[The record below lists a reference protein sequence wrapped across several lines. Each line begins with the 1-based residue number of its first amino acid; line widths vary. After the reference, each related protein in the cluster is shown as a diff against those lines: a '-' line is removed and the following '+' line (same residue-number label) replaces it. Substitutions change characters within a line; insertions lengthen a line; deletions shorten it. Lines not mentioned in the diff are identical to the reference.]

1 MEPIYIVI
9 IQGVFGII
17 AAYITTQLTLKRSI
31 GETLVVLKDRM
42 DVLWDIYVKDAL
54 REARKASLVRENSP
68 LTVTEEWHKLIHPE
82 LQERFAKFIDEK
94 RQSGTKSLILREVI
108 KEFLNDLYL
117 VAIEKDVTISALIG
131 SLSVY
136 IGERK

>member
-54 REARKASLVRENSP
+54 REARRASLVQENSP
-68 LTVTEEWHKLIHPE
+68 LTVTEEWHKLISPE
-82 LQERFAKFIDEK
+82 LREKIDKFIEWHK
-94 RQSGTKSLILREVI
+94 ASTKDAILREVI

-117 VAIEKDVTISALIG
+117 VAIEKDVTISSLVGA
-131 SLSVY
+131 LSVY
-136 IGERK
+136 IGEHK